1 MPCQNEKERNNI
13 AIPIALSL
21 DRARRLVPKALESVD
36 KDTGV
41 SNVKLVVLM
50 FLNFVGA
57 FSGASRAVN
66 QQYDIYKKREEMK
79 AEDFDRE
86 WNANFIQFFAQ
97 LAYGYGYWGQY
108 KELEFTSLVKSGL
121 NDMNMVLEEY
131 KEVTDFKNS
140 KLNPTL
146 STILSYEINEK
157 IKKTLYELISKSE
170 NPVVK
175 DLIAQIKVFT
185 DHLSENTCGQ

>member
-1 MPCQNEKERNNI
+1 MPCRNEKERNYI

-21 DRARRLVPKALESVD
+21 DRARRLIPEARQSVD
-36 KDTGV
+36 FENRL
-41 SNVKLVVLM
+41 SNVKLGVLM
-50 FLNFVGA
+50 FFNFWGA

-108 KELEFTSLVKSGL
+108 KELKWNSRVKSGL
-121 NDMNMVLEEY
+121 YEMNMVLEEY
-131 KEVTDFKNS
+131 KEVSDFKNS

-146 STILSYEINEK
+146 SAVLSFDINEK
-157 IKKTLYELISKSE
+157 IKITLYELISKSE
-170 NPVVK
+170 NPEVK
-175 DLIAQIKVFT
+175 DLIAQIKTFT
-185 DHLSENTCGQ
+185 DYLSENTCA